1 MESQPQNV
9 VFRNNPEKFHPCLHI
24 DHLDYYTV
32 SALILQG
39 CGRRKKFSANS
50 SCRLVSDF

>member
-1 MESQPQNV
+1 MKNQSQNPE
-9 VFRNNPEKFHPCLHI
+9 FRNNPENFHPCLHI
-24 DHLDYYTV
+24 DHLDNHTL
-32 SALILQG
+32 SALMLQG